1 MKHSRWMAFA
11 GTVGLIAL
19 LGVATAGASRI
30 LAGNLII
37 DYDFD
42 AAPMRL
48 PSTHD
53 VPIEF
58 GGYGKIRTKDGSTP
72 PPITHATAEFDKF
85 GHLET
90 RGLPKCTKAR
100 LVATTS
106 AQARR
111 LCPGAI
117 VGTGFG
123 KAVVNFPE
131 QAPIRAG
138 SPITFFN
145 GPQIG
150 GDPSVIVHAHL
161 DIPAPTTYLIP
172 VRVERISK
180 GVYGFRVEAKIPPIA
195 GGYGSGTSIRFNIDR
210 DWMFKGEELSYVN
223 ARCPRSRILQA
234 RIEARFRDGSVLFG
248 TVLDRCQIREG

>member
-1 MKHSRWMAFA
+1 MKHSRWMAIVGA
-11 GTVGLIAL
+11 VGLIAL
-19 LGVATAGASRI
+19 LGIATAGASRI

-58 GGYGKIRTKDGSTP
+58 GGYGKVRTKDGSTP
-72 PPITHATAEFDKF
+72 PPITRATAEFDKF
-85 GHLET
+85 GHVET

-100 LVATTS
+100 LVATTP

-123 KAVVNFPE
+123 EAVVNFPE

-145 GPQIG
+145 GPQVG

-161 DIPAPTTYLIP
+161 DVPAPTTYLIP
-172 VRVERISK
+172 VRIERINK
-180 GVYGFRVEAKIPPIA
+180 GVYGFRIDAKIPPIA

-234 RIEARFRDGSVLFG
+234 RIEARFGDGSVLFG
-248 TVLDRCQIREG
+248 TILDRCQIREG